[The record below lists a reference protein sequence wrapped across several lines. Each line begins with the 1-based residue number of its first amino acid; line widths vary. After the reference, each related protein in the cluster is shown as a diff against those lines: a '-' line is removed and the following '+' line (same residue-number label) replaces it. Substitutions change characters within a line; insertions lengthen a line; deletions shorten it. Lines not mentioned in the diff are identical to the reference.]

1 MSCIAINCEFKL
13 RWHGNA
19 WEVRQIDNNR
29 HSDMP
34 VRWHGWHVRC
44 TGVSL
49 LEGCVRGAAG

>member
-13 RWHGNA
+13 RWHRNA
-19 WEVRQIDNNR
+19 REVWQIDNNR

-34 VRWHGWHVRC
+34 VRWHVRC